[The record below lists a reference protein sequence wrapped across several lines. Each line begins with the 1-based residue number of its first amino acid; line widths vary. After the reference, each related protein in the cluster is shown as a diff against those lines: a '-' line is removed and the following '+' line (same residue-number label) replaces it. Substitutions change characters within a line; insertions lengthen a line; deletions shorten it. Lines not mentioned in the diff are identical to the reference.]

1 MKIIFNPAPFSKEVL
16 DYPLKKINTLI
27 YNEIEGIGLSG
38 KNNIK
43 DIKMELL
50 EKLPMVNHIITLG
63 GKGSL
68 YFNHNEEISVHAQ
81 SVNTIDTTADGD
93 TYVGYYIST
102 LTKKIGI
109 KESMEKA
116 TKAAGITT
124 EKIGGA
130 ISIPTID

>member
-1 MKIIFNPAPFSKEVL
+1 MIRKRLGVMCSGNGTNFENIVRSCKEHEVVLMIHNTKDCGASKRAS
-16 DYPLKKINTLI
+16 KF
-27 YNEIEGIGLSG
+27 GI
-38 KNNIK
+38 
-43 DIKMELL
+43 
-50 EKLPMVNHIITLG
+50 PHA
-63 GKGSL
+63 
-68 YFNHNEEISVHAQ
+68 YFNHNEEISVQAH
-81 SVNTIDTTADGD
+81 SVGTIDTTAAGD

-109 KESMEKA
+109 KECMEKA

>member
-1 MKIIFNPAPFSKEVL
+1 M
-16 DYPLKKINTLI
+16 
-27 YNEIEGIGLSG
+27 SG

-43 DIKMELL
+43 DIKIELL

-68 YFNHNEEISVHAQ
+68 YFNHNEEISVHAH
-81 SVNTIDTTADGD
+81 SVNTIDTTAAGD
-93 TYVGYYIST
+93 TYVGYYIT
-102 LTKKIGI
+102 CLTKKIGI
-109 KESMEKA
+109 KECMEKA

-130 ISIPTID
+130 ISIPSID